1 MRKKAPSVKSLLC
14 LLLMPLLAACEA
26 PAETRYALADP
37 GDFETDPALAGDWY
51 LMSEED
57 PEDRLYLL
65 VSGAEDG
72 TFLVAVVILALDTE
86 KDFVA
91 VRYRAIPAVAGGRKY
106 YSAYQIGGDEYHP
119 SDEEK
124 GFINVT
130 YELTDEDH
138 LFLRFLFFNVGDEM
152 LPQGLVEAR
161 KEIELG
167 EYEGYKIY
175 EIARRSLLDL
185 LERGKVENWL
195 SEPFGPL
202 LRVPTGAGRNERHE
216 PSATGSGD

>member
-1 MRKKAPSVKSLLC
+1 MKKKAPSVKSLLC

-26 PAETRYALADP
+26 PAETRDSLADP
-37 GDFETDPALAGDWY
+37 GDFETDPTLAGDWY
-51 LMSEED
+51 LVNEND

-65 VSGAEDG
+65 VRGAEDR

-86 KDFVA
+86 EDFVA
-91 VRYRAIPAVAGGRKY
+91 VRYRAIPAVVGGRKY

-119 SDEEK
+119 SNEEK

-130 YELTDEDH
+130 YELTDDDH
-138 LFLRFLFFNVGDEM
+138 LFLRFLFFDVDDEM
-152 LPQGLVEAR
+152 LPQGMVEAR

-167 EYEGYKIY
+167 EYEGYKLY
-175 EIARRSLLDL
+175 EIARRPVLDL
-185 LERGKVENWL
+185 LEHGKVENWL

-202 LRVPTGAGRNERHE
+202 LRVPTGSTR
-216 PSATGSGD
+216 